1 MPSPPN
7 QNSKNELLLL
17 YDDFTEFQSQCT
29 FLCDAVVALAMSEL
43 VMDKWSVNGLHMNAV
58 QVKRRAE
65 VLGEKL
71 SGLRERVSKIPS

>member
-1 MPSPPN
+1 
-7 QNSKNELLLL
+7 
-17 YDDFTEFQSQCT
+17 
-29 FLCDAVVALAMSEL
+29 
-43 VMDKWSVNGLHMNAV
+43 VNGLHMNAV